1 MRARSITLLFLALA
15 QGCATG
21 RIAATPSPAT
31 LEQQVF
37 AAERAFASTMADR
50 DHAAFARMLSDEAV
64 FFTGPAALRGREAVA
79 AHWKRFYEGERAPFS
94 WDPDTVQVLESG
106 TLALSTGPVRDPAG
120 RIVGRFNSIWRQ
132 ESPGV
137 WRVVFD
143 KGQPVCPPPAR

>member
-1 MRARSITLLFLALA
+1 MRIRSITLLVVALA
-15 QGCATG
+15 QGCATA
-21 RIAATPSPAT
+21 RPATTASPAT

-37 AAERAFASTMADR
+37 TAERAFARSMADR
-50 DHAAFARMLSDEAV
+50 DHAAFTRMLSDEAV
-64 FFTGPAALRGREAVA
+64 FFTGPGALRGRDTVA

-94 WDPDTVQVLESG
+94 WAPDTVQVLESG

-143 KGQPVCPPPAR
+143 KGQPVCPPPGR

>member
-1 MRARSITLLFLALA
+1 MRPRFIPLLLLALA
-15 QGCATG
+15 QGCAPT
-21 RIAATPSPAT
+21 RPATTASPAT

-37 AAERAFASTMADR
+37 TAERAFARTMADR
-50 DHAAFARMLSDEAV
+50 DHAAFTRMLSDEAV

-79 AHWKRFYEGERAPFS
+79 AHWKRFYEGERAPFA
-94 WDPDTVQVLESG
+94 WEPDTVQVLESG

-120 RIVGRFNSIWRQ
+120 TIVGRFNSIWRR

-143 KGQPVCPPPAR
+143 KGQPVCPPPSR